1 MIELP
6 ERDLSPPARDRVL
19 RRARR
24 ELRRE
29 VALKDA
35 PVTRALARL
44 EMGTLTVLS
53 AGLLMWAGVVVVG
66 SLLFV

>member
-1 MIELP
+1 MIHLP
-6 ERDLSPPARDRVL
+6 ERDLPPNARDRVL
-19 RRARR
+19 RRAQR

-29 VALKDA
+29 VVLKDA

-53 AGLLMWAGVVVVG
+53 ACMLLWAGMVVVG
-66 SLLFV
+66 AMLA

>member
-6 ERDLSPPARDRVL
+6 ERDLPTTARDRVL
-19 RRARR
+19 RRAQR

-35 PVTRALARL
+35 PVTRVLARL
-44 EMGTLTVLS
+44 ETGTLTVLS
-53 AGLLMWAGVVVVG
+53 ACLLLWAGIVVFG
-66 SLLFV
+66 PLIG

>member
-6 ERDLSPPARDRVL
+6 ERDLPPSARDRVL
-19 RRARR
+19 RRAQH

-35 PVTRALARL
+35 PVTRVLARL
-44 EMGTLTVLS
+44 ETGTLAMSSVC
-53 AGLLMWAGVVVVG
+53 LLLWACVVVVG
-66 SLLFV
+66 SMLA